1 MQKTTAIT
9 PKITENKNKKS
20 RKNESNNKRKT
31 TTTTTIITAKQIQK
45 MKPAK

>member
-31 TTTTTIITAKQIQK
+31 TTTTIITAKQIQK
-45 MKPAK
+45 TKPAK